1 MELPIQRIGRRMYE
15 VIQQELYSWMGNLLK
30 DSFNP
35 ETMLRFFRTMGIDMS
50 QLTNMIGKQPGLDPY
65 MVLGLD
71 RSATDEEITK
81 RYRALMAKLHPDV
94 AGIEGTDFI
103 CRMVNASYELIWKER
118 GKSNA

>member
-15 VIQQELYSWMGNLLK
+15 VIQQELFVWMNNLLK
-30 DSFNP
+30 ESFNP
-35 ETMLRFFRTMGIDMS
+35 EMMLGFFRTMGIDMS
-50 QLTNMIGKQPGLDPY
+50 QLPNMVGKQPGVDPY

-94 AGIEGTDFI
+94 SEGTEFL
-103 CRMVNASYELIWKER
+103 CKMVNASYELIWKER

>member
-50 QLTNMIGKQPGLDPY
+50 QLPNMVGKQPGVDPY

-71 RSATDEEITK
+71 RSATDNEIKK

-94 AGIEGTDFI
+94 SEGTEFL
-103 CRMVNASYELIWKER
+103 CKLVTKSYELIWEER
-118 GKSNA
+118 GRK